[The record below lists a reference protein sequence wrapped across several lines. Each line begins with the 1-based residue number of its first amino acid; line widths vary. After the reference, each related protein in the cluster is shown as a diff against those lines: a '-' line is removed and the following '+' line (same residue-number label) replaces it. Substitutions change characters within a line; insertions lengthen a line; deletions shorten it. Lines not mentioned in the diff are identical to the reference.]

1 MQNDAATLQC
11 SNDFCKAPNCQ
22 TDKFCQQCGTPL
34 IKRYLWAVGE
44 LRSQSAEELLS
55 GARTSA
61 VPFEDEGAGIEAY
74 KLGDLVDARYLL
86 IGDLV
91 DADYPLKSNRIFLD
105 TKPGLSPERPI
116 EISNA
121 IKPYLRLV
129 TYQLQIPQVYGLVT
143 LGKGHATEVLLLEQA
158 PIYTDAVPLAGQLMP
173 ELTGAWK
180 EATSMRQLNWL
191 WQWATLWQP
200 LSSEGVASSL
210 LAPQLLR
217 VEGSLLRL
225 LQLRQDDSSAP
236 YSLPQLGQLWKSQ
249 LLPGAQRVIAD
260 FLEKICQALIQGE
273 VRYSQELVAI
283 LDQGLASV
291 GRSQAR
297 TLNISTNT
305 DTGPSRQRNEDACY
319 PPSGTSITSPP
330 AQEALAI
337 VCDGIGGH
345 EGGNVASNLAIET
358 IQQQV
363 QKIPLDDSDLN
374 PTSLISNLE
383 DSACAANDRISQR
396 NDNEHRHDRQR
407 MGTTLV
413 MALAH
418 AHEVY
423 ITHIGDSRAYWIT
436 RTGCHQVTLDD
447 DVASREVRLGYAV
460 YGDALQHASSGSL
473 VQALGMSSS
482 AALHP
487 TVQRFVLDEDCVF
500 LLCSDGLSDYDRVEQ
515 CWETEILPILD
526 GKVDVAAAGARLV
539 EIANTQNGHDNV
551 TVGLVHCQVSSFEPE
566 STLSD
571 SLAILANGSSALAA
585 PAEVTV
591 LQDANT
597 PKSARNDDSMLDTH
611 LLSSQHTG
619 RRNFTPVLLGL
630 ILLLG
635 GLLVYLSKQGSPFSL
650 LITTDPSPSVAPSP
664 TSSLSPAVEPPEPKQ
679 TVAVRLESGALIQIP
694 NKINLGE
701 RENRPSA
708 IAPNIQS
715 SLVRHKGSVPAGSVL
730 KVVDRP
736 EPDDFLKLRICSIPS
751 TGTLE
756 AAKQKPP
763 QQTPPSSRNV
773 ESLPTASDSKQLGTN
788 SGQLKQGEEGW
799 IQEKTL
805 ILSDP
810 TNVLPSPSDQC
821 PASNTLKTGD
831 RSQES
836 GDRSQESGVN

>member
-11 SNDFCKAPNCQ
+11 SNDLCKAPNCQ
-22 TDKFCQQCGTPL
+22 TAKFCHQCGTPL

-44 LRSQSAEELLS
+44 IGSQSGE
-55 GARTSA
+55 GCVVPRTGV
-61 VPFEDEGAGIEAY
+61 VPSEDEGEGIEAY

-86 IGDLV
+86 VEDLV
-91 DADYPLKSNRIFLD
+91 NANYPLKSNRIFLD
-105 TKPGLSPERPI
+105 TKPGLSPETPA

-129 TYQLQIPQVYGLVT
+129 AYRLQVPQVYGLVT
-143 LGKGHATEVLLLEQA
+143 LGKGKTATEVLLLEQA

-173 ELTGAWK
+173 ELTGVWK
-180 EATSMRQLNWL
+180 EATSMRQMNWL

-210 LAPQLLR
+210 LDPQLLR
-217 VEGSLLRL
+217 VEGSLVRL

-236 YSLPQLGQLWKSQ
+236 ALPQLGQLWKSQ
-249 LLPGAQRVIAD
+249 LLPGAQRVIAK
-260 FLEKICQALIQGE
+260 FLEKICQDLIQGE
-273 VRYSQELVAI
+273 VRYSQQLVAI
-283 LDQGLASV
+283 LDQGLAEV

-297 TLNISTNT
+297 TLKIGTNT

-319 PPSGTSITSPP
+319 PPSGTSITKPP

-345 EGGNVASNLAIET
+345 EGGNVASNLAIKT

-363 QKIPLDDSDLN
+363 QKMPLDDTDLN
-374 PTSLISNLE
+374 PTSLINELE

-396 NDNEHRHDRQR
+396 NDNEHRHGRQR

-482 AALHP
+482 ASLHP

-526 GKVDVAAAGARLV
+526 GKVDVVAAGARLV

-551 TVGLVHCQVSSFEPE
+551 TVGLVYCQVSSFEPE
-566 STLSD
+566 STVSA
-571 SLAILANGSSALAA
+571 SLATLANGSSALAA

-597 PKSARNDDSMLDTH
+597 AKSARNDDSTLDTH
-611 LLSSQHTG
+611 LISSQHTR
-619 RRNFTPVLLGL
+619 RRNFMPVLLGL
-630 ILLLG
+630 ILLLSLGG
-635 GLLVYLSKQGSPFSL
+635 GLLVYLSKQGKPFSL
-650 LITTDPSPSVAPSP
+650 LITAGPSPSVAPSP
-664 TSSLSPAVEPPEPKQ
+664 TSSVSPAVKPPDPKQ
-679 TVAVRLESGALIQIP
+679 TAAVRLESGSLIQIQ

-701 RENRPSA
+701 RENSQSALAPS
-708 IAPNIQS
+708 IQS
-715 SLVRHKGSVPAGSVL
+715 SSVRHKGIVPANSVL
-730 KVVDRP
+730 KIVDKP
-736 EPDDFLKLRICSIPS
+736 EQDDFLKLRICLIPS
-751 TGTLE
+751 PGKLE

-763 QQTPPSSRNV
+763 QQIPPSSRNV
-773 ESLPTASDSKQLGTN
+773 ESLPTAPDSKRVGTN

-805 ILSDP
+805 ILSVP
-810 TNVLPSPSDQC
+810 TNVEPSQSDQC
-821 PASNTLKTGD
+821 PASNTLNKPATMVQSD
-831 RSQES
+831 APK
-836 GDRSQESGVN
+836 